1 MHSCSLGDPVKI
13 LHSFAG
19 ITPSFIAAG
28 VTGYADLLSNQALG
42 SEPASLCLR
51 AIQNT

>member
-1 MHSCSLGDPVKI
+1 MKI

-19 ITPSFIAAG
+19 ITPSLIAVG
-28 VTGYADLLSNQALG
+28 VTGYVDSLSNQALG
-42 SEPASLCLR
+42 SEPASLCLG